1 MRVGLYV
8 QNLSQD
14 EQGLKKEYERII
26 KTAADSRLD
35 LLVFP
40 EHAWCPGVE
49 DYQAIDFEKDD
60 NETICS
66 VLQRVVGSIAKKAKC
81 SVIFNR
87 ALEDGRIMS
96 TFVGAGVLRCYYKHI
111 ATTISPFSFTDYN
124 EIFLRAGEYDAIDAG
139 SYKLGMTT
147 CYDSTNPLLN
157 RIWGLQDVDLIANS
171 TGGHVDYKKWTY
183 YQKTRAIENN
193 CFTVCTMA
201 YCDSEKKNASYA
213 MGFDPWGR
221 PIQFENATGKIR
233 NGREFPERPGELYVA
248 TLDLS
253 LRKTSPK
260 LGTVDEYI
268 DQAPSIN
275 KQQDLFLDP
284 EAIDE
289 ELQSCRN
296 LATGLYVKPL
306 RELNVVYVV
315 VEGRDIYRPELIQPM
330 FYAPELRDM
339 PNKRYVLI
347 NRWSSLG
354 KSEYECFLS
363 NIIRVRAAENYC
375 ACLLTSD
382 SEVQCYQVGRNKNS
396 QVVALSKQGFGI
408 DLSRTSG
415 PEAIW
420 QTKAVGVHADWR
432 VNYEKMVQFCR
443 EKAGKLSD
451 IKGGGIATNAVQDS
465 EVSGAEINEPK
476 AAVKTT
482 KRTSR
487 SKKPKTNPADSYSG
501 AESFAAQSPQN
512 SGIVVK
518 LAAGAIGLVLAVMLF
533 LR

>member
-1 MRVGLYV
+1 MMRVGLYV
-8 QNLSQD
+8 QNVWD
-14 EQGLKKEYERII
+14 EQGLKKEFERTI
-26 KTAADSRLD
+26 KTAADSSLD

-40 EHAWCPGVE
+40 EHAWCPGAE
-49 DYQAIDFEKDD
+49 DYEKIDLEKDGND
-60 NETICS
+60 KICA
-66 VLQRVVGSIAKKAKC
+66 VLERVVGSIAKKAKC

-87 ALEDGRIMS
+87 ALDDGRIMS
-96 TFVGAGVLRCYYKHI
+96 TFVGAGLVRCYYKHI
-111 ATTISPFSFTDYN
+111 ATTISPFDFTDYDEN
-124 EIFLRAGEYDAIDAG
+124 FLHAGEYDAIDTG

-201 YCDSEKKNASYA
+201 YYDADKKNSSYA

-233 NGREFPERPGELYVA
+233 NGREFPEKPGELYVA

-253 LRKTSPK
+253 LRKTPPK

-268 DQAPSIN
+268 DQTPSIN

-284 EAIDE
+284 EAVDK

-296 LATGLYVKPL
+296 LSPGLYVKTMK
-306 RELNVVYVV
+306 ELNVVYVV

-330 FYAPELRDM
+330 FYADELKDM

-347 NRWSSLG
+347 NRWSNLG

-382 SEVQCYQVGRNKNS
+382 SVVQCYQVGRNKNS

-420 QTKAVGVHADWR
+420 QTKAVGVRAEWR

-443 EKAGKLSD
+443 EKAGNLSD
-451 IKGGGIATNAVQDS
+451 INGGGIAANAVPDS
-465 EVSGAEINEPK
+465 ENSGAEKNESKVEVK
-476 AAVKTT
+476 AIKKTV
-482 KRTSR
+482 R
-487 SKKPKTNPADSYSG
+487 SKKPKINSAERYNG
-501 AESFAAQSPQN
+501 AESYAAQSPRN
-512 SGIVVK
+512 TGLFVK
-518 LAAGAIGLVLAVMLF
+518 VAAGAIGLVLAIVLF